1 MNDKLFKRIG
11 KECRKQTEN
20 LYSEELCGVS
30 GFALGKVVGFKRG
43 FYKGAEYAV
52 SHQWISVEES
62 LPELEERVLVAY
74 RGINRISICIMRRI
88 PHDSSNP
95 NNREWHWSLTSNKED
110 VIAWMP
116 IPKYRKEERL

>member
-20 LYSEELCGVS
+20 LYPEELCSVS

-52 SHQWISVEES
+52 SHQWISVEEA
-62 LPELEERVLVAY
+62 LPEHGEDVLV
-74 RGINRISICIMRRI
+74 RDDCGRICISRRS
-88 PHDSSNP
+88 DNP
-95 NNREWHWSLTSNKED
+95 EVEEHGNGWCHYNSGK

-116 IPKYRKEERL
+116 IPKYRKEEWQ

>member
-20 LYSEELCGVS
+20 LYPEELCSVS

-62 LPELEERVLVAY
+62 LPELMERVLVAY
-74 RGINRISICIMRRI
+74 RLMGKISTCIMKRI
-88 PHDSSNP
+88 PHDSADP
-95 NNREWHWSLTSNKED
+95 NNDKWHWSLVNHKED